1 LPVFVKIN
9 FIFQLI
15 ISHAYNMLK
24 SYHDGNT
31 FMVHN
36 KSRKERRRFDL
47 WLPAKNTELTICQ
60 LAFNGC
66 TGFGALLGA
75 AEQVFA
81 ERPLRV
87 SDALAKSVPNTELRS
102 GRGGSGAPQGL
113 LCRTPF

>member
-1 LPVFVKIN
+1 
-9 FIFQLI
+9 
-15 ISHAYNMLK
+15 MLK

-87 SDALAKSVPNTELRS
+87 SDALAKSVRNKKPCSAPVYCMLRTT
-102 GRGGSGAPQGL
+102 RNPIK
-113 LCRTPF
+113 